1 MSIGYIIK
9 ELIIMS
15 SSSSIVGLDIGSTA
29 IRVAVAQGG
38 AEDNLRV
45 IGLAEVPSE
54 GIHKGVV
61 TSIDDAVSAISS
73 CLEKVERMTGSPV
86 EHAWVGINGS
96 HIQAQSSHGVIAVSK
111 PNGEISEDDVARVVE
126 AAQAVATPPNYE
138 ILHVLPR
145 SFTVDGQAGIKD
157 PVGMTG
163 VRLEVEAQIIEGQT
177 AQVKN
182 FTKCVYRTG
191 VDIDD
196 LVLGILANTEA
207 VATKRQKELGVAV
220 INIGGATTSL
230 LVCEEG
236 DPLHA
241 AILPVGSGHITNDI
255 AIGLRTSIDVAERLK
270 IDYGQASSSDV
281 GKREEINLS
290 EISAE
295 EGFISRKNLV
305 EIIEARLEEIFS
317 LVDKELGKIDRS
329 GKLPA
334 GIILTG
340 GGAKLPGLVEA
351 AKHQFRLPASLGYPL
366 DVASPLEKVNDP
378 AFSTALGLVRW
389 GLLRAESVKGFSLP
403 KLSSLA
409 KVVDKIKGL
418 SKIFIP

>member
-1 MSIGYIIK
+1 MASPTIIT
-9 ELIIMS
+9 
-15 SSSSIVGLDIGSTA
+15 GLDIGSTA
-29 IRVAVAQGG
+29 IRVAVAQVSAG
-38 AEDNLRV
+38 ENLQI

-61 TSIDDAVSAISS
+61 TSIDDAVSAIST
-73 CLEKVERMTGSPV
+73 CLEKVERMTGTPV

-96 HIQAQSSHGVIAVSK
+96 HIQAQSSHGVIAVAK
-111 PNGEISEDDVARVVE
+111 PNGEIEEDDVSRVVE

-145 SFTVDGQAGIKD
+145 AFTVDGQAGIKD
-157 PVGMTG
+157 PIGMTG

-182 FTKCVYRTG
+182 LTKCVYRAG

-196 LVLGILANTEA
+196 LVLGVLANAEA
-207 VATKRQKELGVAV
+207 VVTKRQKELGVAIV
-220 INIGGATTSL
+220 NIGGSTTSL
-230 LVCEEG
+230 LVCEDG

-270 IDYGQASSSDV
+270 IDYGQASSAEV
-281 GKREEINLS
+281 GKREEIDLAEVS
-290 EISAE
+290 QE
-295 EGFISRKNLV
+295 EGIINRKHLA
-305 EIIEARLEEIFS
+305 EIIEARLEEIFQ
-317 LVDKELGKIDRS
+317 LVDKELSKIDRS

-334 GIILTG
+334 GIVLTG
-340 GGAKLPGLVEA
+340 GGVKLPGVVDV
-351 AKHQFRLPASLGYPL
+351 AKGEFRLPATLGYPL

-389 GLLRAESVKGFSLP
+389 GLVQTARPTGFHLPRFSSVSQVLDKLKSLP
-403 KLSSLA
+403 K
-409 KVVDKIKGL
+409 
-418 SKIFIP
+418 IFMP

>member
-1 MSIGYIIK
+1 MASSNIIA
-9 ELIIMS
+9 
-15 SSSSIVGLDIGSTA
+15 GLDIGSTA
-29 IRVAVAQGG
+29 IRLAVAQAG
-38 AEDNLRV
+38 ADDNLQV

-73 CLEKVERMTGSPV
+73 CLEKVERMTGSPL
-86 EHAWVGINGS
+86 EHAWVSINGS
-96 HIQAQSSHGVIAVSK
+96 HIQAQSSHGVIAVAK
-111 PNGEISEDDVARVVE
+111 PNGEIGEDDVARVVE

-157 PVGMTG
+157 PLGMTG

-182 FTKCVYRTG
+182 LTKCVYRTG

-196 LVLGILANTEA
+196 LVLGILATAEA
-207 VATKRQKELGVAV
+207 VVTKRQKELGVAV
-220 INIGGATTSL
+220 VNIGGSTTSL
-230 LVCEEG
+230 LVCEDG

-255 AIGLRTSIDVAERLK
+255 AIGLRTSIDIAERLK
-270 IDYGQASSSDV
+270 IDYGQASATDV
-281 GKREEINLS
+281 GKREEIDLS
-290 EISAE
+290 ELSVE
-295 EGFISRKNLV
+295 EGVISRKHLA

-317 LVDKELGKIDRS
+317 LVDRELGKIDRS

-334 GIILTG
+334 GIVLTG
-340 GGAKLPGLVEA
+340 GGAKLPGVVEL
-351 AKHQFRLPASLGYPL
+351 AKHQFRLPATLGYPL
-366 DVASPLEKVNDP
+366 EVASPLEKVNDP

-389 GLLRAESVKGFSLP
+389 GLGQGEGPKGFHLPKFSSVTQVLDKIKSLP
-403 KLSSLA
+403 KL
-409 KVVDKIKGL
+409 
-418 SKIFIP
+418 FMP

>member
-1 MSIGYIIK
+1 LDKKNNMASSNIIA
-9 ELIIMS
+9 
-15 SSSSIVGLDIGSTA
+15 GLDIGSTA
-29 IRVAVAQGG
+29 IRLAVAQAG
-38 AEDNLRV
+38 ADDNLQV

-73 CLEKVERMTGSPV
+73 CLEKVERMTGSPI

-96 HIQAQSSHGVIAVSK
+96 HIQAQSSHGVIAVAK
-111 PNGEISEDDVARVVE
+111 PNGEIGEDDVARVVE

-157 PVGMTG
+157 PLGMTG

-182 FTKCVYRTG
+182 LTKCVYRTG

-196 LVLGILANTEA
+196 LVLGILATAEA
-207 VATKRQKELGVAV
+207 VVTKRQKELGVAV
-220 INIGGATTSL
+220 VNIGGSTTSL
-230 LVCEEG
+230 LVCEDG

-255 AIGLRTSIDVAERLK
+255 AIGLRTSIDIAERLK
-270 IDYGQASSSDV
+270 IDYGQASAADV
-281 GKREEINLS
+281 GKREEIDLS
-290 EISAE
+290 ELSVE
-295 EGFISRKNLV
+295 EGVISRKHLA

-317 LVDKELGKIDRS
+317 LVDRELGKIDRS

-334 GIILTG
+334 GIVLTG
-340 GGAKLPGLVEA
+340 GGAKLPGVVEL
-351 AKHQFRLPASLGYPL
+351 AKHQFRLPATLGYPL
-366 DVASPLEKVNDP
+366 EVASPLEKVNDP

-389 GLLRAESVKGFSLP
+389 GLGQGEGPKGFHLPKFSSVTQVLDKIKSLP
-403 KLSSLA
+403 KL
-409 KVVDKIKGL
+409 
-418 SKIFIP
+418 FMP

>member
-1 MSIGYIIK
+1 MASVATIT
-9 ELIIMS
+9 
-15 SSSSIVGLDIGSTA
+15 GLDIGSTA
-29 IRVAVAQGG
+29 IRVAVAQ
-38 AEDNLRV
+38 AEAVGELSV

-73 CLEKVERMTGSPV
+73 CLEKAERMTGSPV

-96 HIQAQSSHGVIAVSK
+96 HIQAQTSHGVIAVAK
-111 PNGEISEDDVARVVE
+111 PNGEIGEDDVSRVVE
-126 AAQAVATPPNYE
+126 AAQAVTTPPNYE

-145 SFTVDGQAGIKD
+145 SFTVDGQVGIKD
-157 PVGMTG
+157 PIGMTG

-182 FTKCVYRTG
+182 LTKCVYRTG

-196 LVLGILANTEA
+196 LVLGILAGAEA
-207 VATKRQKELGVAV
+207 VVSKRQKELGVAV
-220 INIGGATTSL
+220 VNIGGSTTSL
-230 LVCEEG
+230 LVAEDG

-270 IDYGQASSSDV
+270 IDWGQAVASEV
-281 GKREEINLS
+281 GKREEIDLS
-290 EISAE
+290 ELSSE
-295 EGFISRKNLV
+295 EGMVSRRHLS

-317 LVDKELGKIDRS
+317 LVDRELTKIERS
-329 GKLPA
+329 GKLPS

-340 GGAKLPGLVEA
+340 GGVKLPGVVDV
-351 AKHQFRLPASLGYPL
+351 AKREFRLPATIGYPL
-366 DVASPLEKVNDP
+366 EVASPLERVNDP

-389 GLLRAESVKGFSLP
+389 GMTQGTAPSGFHLPRFSSVAQVLSKLKGLP
-403 KLSSLA
+403 KL
-409 KVVDKIKGL
+409 
-418 SKIFIP
+418 FMP

>member
-1 MSIGYIIK
+1 MASSNIIA
-9 ELIIMS
+9 
-15 SSSSIVGLDIGSTA
+15 GLDIGSTA
-29 IRVAVAQGG
+29 IRLAVAQAG
-38 AEDNLRV
+38 ADDNLQV

-73 CLEKVERMTGSPV
+73 CLEKVERMTGSPL
-86 EHAWVGINGS
+86 EHAWVSINGS
-96 HIQAQSSHGVIAVSK
+96 HIQAQSSHGVIAVAK
-111 PNGEISEDDVARVVE
+111 PNGEIGEDDVARVVE

-157 PVGMTG
+157 PLGMTG

-182 FTKCVYRTG
+182 LTKCVYRTG

-196 LVLGILANTEA
+196 LVLGILATAEA
-207 VATKRQKELGVAV
+207 VVTKRQKELGVAV
-220 INIGGATTSL
+220 VNIGGSTTSL
-230 LVCEEG
+230 LVCEDG

-255 AIGLRTSIDVAERLK
+255 AIGLRTSIDIAERLK
-270 IDYGQASSSDV
+270 IDYGQASAADV
-281 GKREEINLS
+281 GKREEIDLS
-290 EISAE
+290 ELSVE
-295 EGFISRKNLV
+295 EGVISRKHLA

-317 LVDKELGKIDRS
+317 LVDRELGKIDRS

-334 GIILTG
+334 GIVLTG
-340 GGAKLPGLVEA
+340 GGAKLPGVVEL
-351 AKHQFRLPASLGYPL
+351 AKHQFRLPATLGYPL
-366 DVASPLEKVNDP
+366 EVVSPLEKVNDP

-389 GLLRAESVKGFSLP
+389 GLGQGEGPKGFHLPKFSSVTQVLDKIKSLP
-403 KLSSLA
+403 KL
-409 KVVDKIKGL
+409 
-418 SKIFIP
+418 FMP

>member
-1 MSIGYIIK
+1 MASSNIIA
-9 ELIIMS
+9 
-15 SSSSIVGLDIGSTA
+15 GLDIGSTA
-29 IRVAVAQGG
+29 IRLAVAQAG
-38 AEDNLRV
+38 ADDNLQV

-73 CLEKVERMTGSPV
+73 CLEKVERMTGSPL
-86 EHAWVGINGS
+86 EHAWVSINGS
-96 HIQAQSSHGVIAVSK
+96 HIQAQSSHGVIAVAK
-111 PNGEISEDDVARVVE
+111 PNGEIGEDDVARVVE

-157 PVGMTG
+157 PLGMTG

-182 FTKCVYRTG
+182 LTKCVYRTG

-196 LVLGILANTEA
+196 LVLGILATAEA
-207 VATKRQKELGVAV
+207 VVTKRQKELGVAV
-220 INIGGATTSL
+220 VNIGGSTTSL
-230 LVCEEG
+230 LVCEDG

-255 AIGLRTSIDVAERLK
+255 AIGLRTSIDIAERLK
-270 IDYGQASSSDV
+270 IDYGQASAADV
-281 GKREEINLS
+281 GKREEIDLS
-290 EISAE
+290 ELSVE
-295 EGFISRKNLV
+295 EGVISRKHLA

-317 LVDKELGKIDRS
+317 LVDRELGKIDRS
-329 GKLPA
+329 GKFPA
-334 GIILTG
+334 GIVLTG
-340 GGAKLPGLVEA
+340 GGAKLPGVVEL
-351 AKHQFRLPASLGYPL
+351 AKHQFRLPATLGYPL
-366 DVASPLEKVNDP
+366 EVASPLEKVNDP

-389 GLLRAESVKGFSLP
+389 GLGQGEGPKGFHLPKFSSVTQVLDKIKSLP
-403 KLSSLA
+403 KL
-409 KVVDKIKGL
+409 
-418 SKIFIP
+418 FMP

>member
-1 MSIGYIIK
+1 MASPTIIT
-9 ELIIMS
+9 
-15 SSSSIVGLDIGSTA
+15 GLDIGSTA
-29 IRVAVAQGG
+29 IRVAVAQVSSG
-38 AEDNLRV
+38 ENLQV

-61 TSIDDAVSAISS
+61 TSIDDAVSAIST

-96 HIQAQSSHGVIAVSK
+96 HIQAQSSHGVIAVAK
-111 PNGEISEDDVARVVE
+111 PNGEIEEDDVSRVVE

-145 SFTVDGQAGIKD
+145 SFTVDGQIGIKD
-157 PVGMTG
+157 PIGMTG

-182 FTKCVYRTG
+182 LTKCVYRAG

-196 LVLGILANTEA
+196 LVLGVLANAEA
-207 VATKRQKELGVAV
+207 VVTKRQKELGVAIV
-220 INIGGATTSL
+220 NIGGSTTSL
-230 LVCEEG
+230 LVCEDG

-270 IDYGQASSSDV
+270 IDYGQASAADV
-281 GKREEINLS
+281 GKREEIDLS
-290 EISAE
+290 ELSQE
-295 EGFISRKNLV
+295 EGIVNRKQLA
-305 EIIEARLEEIFS
+305 EIIEARLEEIFH
-317 LVDKELGKIDRS
+317 LVDKELSKIDRS

-334 GIILTG
+334 GVVLTG
-340 GGAKLPGLVEA
+340 GGVKLPGVVDVAKA
-351 AKHQFRLPASLGYPL
+351 AFRLPATLGYPL
-366 DVASPLEKVNDP
+366 EVASPLEKVNDP

-389 GLLRAESVKGFSLP
+389 GMVQTERPTGFHLPRFSSVSQVLEKIKNLP
-403 KLSSLA
+403 K
-409 KVVDKIKGL
+409 
-418 SKIFIP
+418 IFLP

>member
-1 MSIGYIIK
+1 MASPTTIT
-9 ELIIMS
+9 
-15 SSSSIVGLDIGSTA
+15 GLDIGSTA
-29 IRVAVAQGG
+29 IRVAVAQVTAG
-38 AEDNLRV
+38 ESLQV

-96 HIQAQSSHGVIAVSK
+96 HIQAQSSHGVIAVAK
-111 PNGEISEDDVARVVE
+111 PNGEIGEDDVARVVE

-145 SFTVDGQAGIKD
+145 SFVVDGQAGIKD

-163 VRLEVEAQIIEGQT
+163 VRLEVEAQIIEGQI

-182 FTKCVYRTG
+182 LTKCVYRTG

-207 VATKRQKELGVAV
+207 VVTKRQKELGVV
-220 INIGGATTSL
+220 VVNIGGSTTSM
-230 LVCEEG
+230 LVCEDG

-270 IDYGQASSSDV
+270 IDYGQATSSDI
-281 GKREEINLS
+281 GKREEIDLA
-290 EISAE
+290 EISSE
-295 EGFISRKNLV
+295 EGTVSRKHLA

-317 LVDKELGKIDRS
+317 LVDRELSKIERS

-334 GIILTG
+334 GVILTG
-340 GGAKLPGLVEA
+340 GGVKLPGVVEV
-351 AKHQFRLPASLGYPL
+351 AKHQFRLPATLGYPL
-366 DVASPLEKVNDP
+366 DVASPLEKVNDLS
-378 AFSTALGLVRW
+378 FSTALGLVRW
-389 GLLRAESVKGFSLP
+389 GAGQAEGPKGFHLPKFSSVSQVLDKIKSLP
-403 KLSSLA
+403 KL
-409 KVVDKIKGL
+409 
-418 SKIFIP
+418 FMP

>member
-1 MSIGYIIK
+1 MASSPIIA
-9 ELIIMS
+9 
-15 SSSSIVGLDIGSTA
+15 GLDIGSTA
-29 IRVAVAQGG
+29 IRVAVAQANAG
-38 AEDNLRV
+38 ENPQV
-45 IGLAEVPSE
+45 IGLAEAPSE

-96 HIQAQSSHGVIAVSK
+96 HIQAQTSHGVIAVAK
-111 PNGEISEDDVARVVE
+111 PNGEIGEDDVSRVVE

-145 SFTVDGQAGIKD
+145 AFTVDGQTGIKD

-182 FTKCVYRTG
+182 LTKCVYRTG

-207 VATKRQKELGVAV
+207 VVTKRQKELGVAV
-220 INIGGATTSL
+220 VNIGGATTSL
-230 LVCEEG
+230 LICEDG

-241 AILPVGSGHITNDI
+241 AILPVGSGHIANDI

-270 IDYGQASSSDV
+270 IDYGQAVATDV
-281 GKREEINLS
+281 GKREEIDLS
-290 EISAE
+290 EISSE
-295 EGFISRKNLV
+295 EGIVSRRHLA
-305 EIIEARLEEIFS
+305 EIIEARLEEIFN
-317 LVDKELGKIDRS
+317 LVERELNKIERS

-334 GIILTG
+334 GVVLTG
-340 GGAKLPGLVEA
+340 GGVKLPGVVDV
-351 AKHQFRLPASLGYPL
+351 AKREFRLPATLGYPL
-366 DVASPLEKVNDP
+366 EVASPLEKVNDP

-389 GLLRAESVKGFSLP
+389 GLVQAAGPGGFRLPRFSAVSQVLDKLKSLP
-403 KLSSLA
+403 KLFL
-409 KVVDKIKGL
+409 
-418 SKIFIP
+418 P